1 MKNLNKKNV
10 DSFSDQ
16 WIKYDQSGLDNKEA
30 LKLFKSYFS
39 IFPWKKLPRF
49 SEGFDIGCGTGR
61 WAKFVTKVGKL
72 HCIDPSNAIYVA
84 KKNLKNLKI

>member
-39 IFPWKKLPRF
+39 IFPSQKLPRF

-61 WAKFVTKVGKL
+61 WA
-72 HCIDPSNAIYVA
+72 
-84 KKNLKNLKI
+84 